1 MFFLVL
7 VTRAR
12 HKNSCVK
19 KKKELFPYICAGE
32 KGLHRAVFAESGVRG
47 DVPEEGFQGSRVQLP
62 LP

>member
-12 HKNSCVK
+12 HKNSCV

-47 DVPEEGFQGSRVQLP
+47 NVPEEGFQGLRVQLP